1 MRMELL
7 LIIRLM
13 PVMPMLVFFSY
24 AKYDVAVNDAD
35 AADVEVTADA
45 VADANTTDAGPWLTE
60 HLVWLSFMQFLCQ
73 CLVDCRLSAP
83 FYCIFLLF
91 L

>member
-1 MRMELL
+1 M
-7 LIIRLM
+7 LM
-13 PVMPMLVFFSY
+13 MPMLVFFSY
-24 AKYDVAVNDAD
+24 AKYNVAVNDVD
-35 AADVEVTADA
+35 EVTADA